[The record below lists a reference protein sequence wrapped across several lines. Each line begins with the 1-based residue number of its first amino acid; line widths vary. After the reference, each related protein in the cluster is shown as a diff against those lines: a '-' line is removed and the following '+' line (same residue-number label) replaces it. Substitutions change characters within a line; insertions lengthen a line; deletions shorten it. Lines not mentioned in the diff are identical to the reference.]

1 MTPARFDWVR
11 LTLRLHRFELFAFGA
26 AIIALVIGGI
36 LAAAYADSLRPPPE
50 CLNFN
55 GEAVPASCEAAL
67 RKASEAQTYIG
78 LITSPLLIIS
88 FAIGLFLGVPI
99 IARELER
106 GTVRLVWWLAP
117 SRWRWYLARL
127 LPVLLILVVLTFAA
141 GFAMDRMFA
150 ASNPSEDISKSFD
163 GFGVRGGLIASQ
175 AVFIFAVAVVV
186 GSFIGRALPAVIIA
200 AVIAAIG
207 ITGGLHVQQKILAS
221 EAVVVPIDPFQGG
234 GAKPGDMYLDQKFV
248 LPDGTLVGYEYFN
261 NSDPYDQNGQPI
273 YPQVALVIP
282 GERYQ
287 FVEAREA
294 LALAGGSLVAL
305 LIAGFVVVRRRPG

>member
-1 MTPARFDWVR
+1 MTSGRFDWVK

-36 LAAAYADSLRPPPE
+36 LAAAYADNFRSPPE

-55 GEAVPASCEAAL
+55 GDVPASCDAAL
-67 RKASEAQTYIG
+67 RKADEARAYIG
-78 LITSPLLIIS
+78 LITSPLLIVS

-106 GTVRLVWWLAP
+106 GTVRLAWWLAP

-127 LPVLLILVVLTFAA
+127 LPVLLILVVLTFVA
-141 GFAMDRMFA
+141 GFTMDRMFA

-234 GAKPGDMYLDQKFV
+234 GTRPGDMYIDQRFV
-248 LPDGTLVGYEYFN
+248 LPDGSMVGYEYFN
-261 NSDPYDQNGQPI
+261 GSDPYDQNGQPL

-282 GERYQ
+282 GERYG
-287 FVEAREA
+287 FVQAREA
-294 LALAGGSLVAL
+294 LVLALGSLVAL
-305 LIAGFVVVRRRPG
+305 LVAGFVVARRRPG

>member
-1 MTPARFDWVR
+1 MTPGRFDWVK

-36 LAAAYADSLRPPPE
+36 LAAAYADNFRSPPE

-55 GEAVPASCEAAL
+55 GDVPASCDAAL
-67 RKASEAQTYIG
+67 RKADEARAYIG
-78 LITSPLLIIS
+78 LITSPLLIVS

-106 GTVRLVWWLAP
+106 GTVRLAWWLAP

-127 LPVLLILVVLTFAA
+127 LPVLLILVVLTFVA
-141 GFAMDRMFA
+141 GFTMDRMFA

-234 GAKPGDMYLDQKFV
+234 GTRPGDMYIDQRFV
-248 LPDGTLVGYEYFN
+248 LPDGSMVGYEYFN
-261 NSDPYDQNGQPI
+261 GSDPYDQNGQPL

-282 GERYQ
+282 GERYG
-287 FVEAREA
+287 FVQAREA
-294 LALAGGSLVAL
+294 LVLALGSLVAL
-305 LIAGFVVVRRRPG
+305 LVAGFVVARRRPG

>member
-1 MTPARFDWVR
+1 MTAGRFDWIR

-26 AIIALVIGGI
+26 AIIALVIGGV
-36 LAAAYADSLRPPPE
+36 LAAAYADGLRPPPE
-50 CLNFN
+50 CLSFN
-55 GEAVPASCEAAL
+55 GDVPASCDAAL
-67 RKASEAQTYIG
+67 RKADEARTYIG
-78 LITSPLLIIS
+78 LVTTPLLIVS

-106 GTVRLVWWLAP
+106 GTVRLAWWLAP
-117 SRWRWYLARL
+117 SRLRWYLARL

-150 ASNPSEDISKSFD
+150 ASNPSEDISNSFD

-186 GSFIGRALPAVIIA
+186 GSFIGRALPAVIVAALIA
-200 AVIAAIG
+200 GIG

-221 EAVVVPIDPFQGG
+221 EAVVIPIDPFQDG
-234 GAKPGDMYLDQKFV
+234 GAKPGDMYIDQKFV
-248 LPDGTLVGYEYFN
+248 LPDGTLVGYEYFGGTG
-261 NSDPYDQNGQPI
+261 PYDQNGQLL

>member
-1 MTPARFDWVR
+1 MTPGRFDWVR

-26 AIIALVIGGI
+26 AIIALVMGGL
-36 LAAAYADSLRPPPE
+36 LAAAYVDSLRPPPE
-50 CLNFN
+50 CLSFN
-55 GEAVPASCEAAL
+55 GDVPASCEAAL
-67 RKASEAQTYIG
+67 RKADQARTYIA

-106 GTVRLVWWLAP
+106 GTVRLAWWLAP

-127 LPVLLILVVLTFAA
+127 VPILVILVVLTFAA

-186 GSFIGRALPAVIIA
+186 GSFIGRALPAVIVA
-200 AVIAAIG
+200 ALIAAIG
-207 ITGGLHVQQKILAS
+207 ITGGLHVQQKILAT
-221 EAVVVPIDPFQGG
+221 EAVTVPIDPFQGG
-234 GAKPGDMYLDQKFV
+234 GARPGDMYLDQKFV

-261 NSDPYDQNGQPI
+261 GTDPYDQNGQPI

-287 FVEAREA
+287 FVEAREG

>member
-1 MTPARFDWVR
+1 VTPGRFDWIK

-26 AIIALVIGGI
+26 AIIALVIGGL

-50 CLNFN
+50 CLSLN
-55 GEAVPASCEAAL
+55 GDVPASCDAAL
-67 RKASEAQTYIG
+67 RKADEARTYVR
-78 LITSPLLIIS
+78 LITSPLLIVS

-106 GTVRLVWWLAP
+106 GTVRLAWWLAP

-141 GFAMDRMFA
+141 GFALDRMFA

-175 AVFIFAVAVVV
+175 AVFLFAVAVVV
-186 GSFIGRALPAVIIA
+186 GSFIGRTLPAVIIA
-200 AVIAAIG
+200 ALVAAIG
-207 ITGGLHVQQKILAS
+207 ITGGLHVQQKILAN
-221 EAVVVPIDPFQGG
+221 EAVVVPVDQFQGG
-234 GAKPGDMYLDQKFV
+234 GAKPGDMYIDQKFV
-248 LPDGTLVGYEYFN
+248 LPDGTLVGYEYFGGT
-261 NSDPYDQNGQPI
+261 DPYDQNGQPI

-305 LIAGFVVVRRRPG
+305 LIAGFVVVRRRRG